1 MGCCKNDT
9 TIKEKGFY
17 ARKLFAVFSDF
28 NILRI
33 LSMMTKPTFFGRKI
47 MRKVLLA
54 STALVALG
62 SISAHAADV
71 TISGAYNFM
80 YRMDSENTVDESTFA
95 NEGDLDIRFSNTTDS
110 GLTTTL
116 HMGADENSP
125 LGQEDLNASLSGDF
139 GTVYFDAVGDDVAIG
154 GFDEKSN
161 KAGEGTNATNDG
173 ALNSISASNGLM
185 GTANLS
191 VGFKL
196 PSIVDGLTIAIS
208 AADTTANGEYFGY
221 GVGYDLGMINIGYVK
236 EANNTLENTYAG
248 VGATFG
254 DLSFGVDTSNL
265 DAGAAANDR
274 ESTVYGVSYNLG
286 DITLGYEMG
295 AMDNGSGTELVNHK
309 QIAASYTVAPGITAI
324 FTNSEVD
331 AATAG
336 GLTDVDQNELQ
347 LKLAF

>member
-1 MGCCKNDT
+1 
-9 TIKEKGFY
+9 
-17 ARKLFAVFSDF
+17 
-28 NILRI
+28 
-33 LSMMTKPTFFGRKI
+33 

-80 YRMDSENTVDESTFA
+80 YRIDSENTVDESAFA
-95 NEGDLDIRFSNTTDS
+95 NEGDLDIKFSNTTDS
-110 GLTTTL
+110 GITTTL
-116 HMGADENSP
+116 HMGGDQGAAIGSD
-125 LGQEDLNASLSGDF
+125 DLNATLSSDF
-139 GTVYFDAVGDDVAIG
+139 GTLYFDAVGDDVALG
-154 GFDEKSN
+154 GFDAKSN

-173 ALNSISASNGLM
+173 AGSISASNGLM
-185 GTANLS
+185 GTGNLS
-191 VGFKL
+191 IGYKL
-196 PSIVDGLTIAIS
+196 PTLMDGLTVALS
-208 AADTTANGEYFGY
+208 ATDTNTTVAAGGGEYFGY
-221 GVGYDLGMINIGYVK
+221 GIGYSLGMLDIGYIK
-236 EANNTLENTYAG
+236 EATNTAENTYAG

-254 DLSFGVDTSNL
+254 DVSIGVDTSNR
-265 DAGAAANDR
+265 DNGAAANDR

-286 DITLGYEMG
+286 EITLGYEMG
-295 AMDNGSGTELVNHK
+295 AMDDGTGTELVNHK

-347 LKLAF
+347 LKLAS

>member
-1 MGCCKNDT
+1 
-9 TIKEKGFY
+9 
-17 ARKLFAVFSDF
+17 
-28 NILRI
+28 
-33 LSMMTKPTFFGRKI
+33 

-71 TISGAYNFM
+71 TISGSYNFM
-80 YRMDSENTVDESTFA
+80 YRLDSENTTDESTTA
-95 NEGDLDIRFSNTTDS
+95 NEGDMDVKFSNTTDS

-116 HMGADENSP
+116 HMGADENSAI
-125 LGQEDLNASLSGDF
+125 GTEDLNASLSGDF
-139 GTVYFDAVGDDVAIG
+139 GTLYFDAVGDDVAIG

-173 ALNSISASNGLM
+173 AGSISASNGLM
-185 GTANLS
+185 GTGNLS
-191 VGFKL
+191 IGYKL
-196 PSIVDGLTIAIS
+196 PTIVDGLTIALS
-208 AADTTANGEYFGY
+208 ASDTNTTVAAGGGEYFGY
-221 GVGYDLGMINIGYVK
+221 GIGYNLGMISVGYVK
-236 EANNTLENTYAG
+236 EATNTLENTYAG
-248 VGATFG
+248 LGASFG
-254 DLSFGVDTSNL
+254 DLSFGIDTSNL
-265 DAGAAANDR
+265 DAGSAANDR
-274 ESTVYGVSYNLG
+274 ESTVYGVSYALG

>member
-1 MGCCKNDT
+1 M
-9 TIKEKGFY
+9 
-17 ARKLFAVFSDF
+17 
-28 NILRI
+28 
-33 LSMMTKPTFFGRKI
+33 RKI
-47 MRKVLLA
+47 LLA

-80 YRMDSENTVDESTFA
+80 YRIDSENTVDESTFA
-95 NEGDLDIRFSNTTDS
+95 NEGDIDIKFSNTTDS
-110 GLTTTL
+110 GITTTL
-116 HMGADENSP
+116 HLGGDQGAAI
-125 LGQEDLNASLSGDF
+125 GQDDLNASLTSDF
-139 GTVYFDAVGDDVAIG
+139 GTVYFDAIGDDVALG
-154 GFDEKSN
+154 GFDGKSN

-173 ALNSISASNGLM
+173 ANSISASNGLM
-185 GTANLS
+185 GTGDLS
-191 VGFKL
+191 IGMKL
-196 PSIVDGLTIAIS
+196 PTIVDGLTVAVS
-208 AADTTANGEYFGY
+208 AADTNGGAEYFGY
-221 GVGYDLGMINIGYVK
+221 GVGYTLGMINLGYIK
-236 EANNTLENTYAG
+236 EATNTAENTYAG
-248 VGATFG
+248 LGATFG
-254 DLSFGVDTSNL
+254 DFSIGVDTSNR
-265 DAGAAANDR
+265 DNGAAANDR

-295 AMDNGSGTELVNHK
+295 AMDDGTGTELVNHK

>member
-1 MGCCKNDT
+1 
-9 TIKEKGFY
+9 
-17 ARKLFAVFSDF
+17 
-28 NILRI
+28 
-33 LSMMTKPTFFGRKI
+33 

-80 YRMDSENTVDESTFA
+80 YRIDSENTVDESAFA
-95 NEGDLDIRFSNTTDS
+95 NEGDLDIKFSNTTDS
-110 GLTTTL
+110 GITTTL
-116 HMGADENSP
+116 HMGGDQGAAIGSD
-125 LGQEDLNASLSGDF
+125 DLNATLSSDF
-139 GTVYFDAVGDDVAIG
+139 GTLYFDAVGDDVALG
-154 GFDEKSN
+154 GFDAKSN

-173 ALNSISASNGLM
+173 AGSISASNGLM
-185 GTANLS
+185 GTGNLS
-191 VGFKL
+191 IGYKL
-196 PSIVDGLTIAIS
+196 PTLMDGLTVALS
-208 AADTTANGEYFGY
+208 ATDTNTTVAAGGGEYFGY
-221 GVGYDLGMINIGYVK
+221 GIGYSLGMLDIGYIK
-236 EANNTLENTYAG
+236 EATNTAENTYAG

-254 DLSFGVDTSNL
+254 DVSIGVDTSNR
-265 DAGAAANDR
+265 DNGAAANDR

-286 DITLGYEMG
+286 EITLGYEMG
-295 AMDNGSGTELVNHK
+295 AMDDGTGTELVNHK